1 MAAGYK
7 PAATVGARGLRNGS
21 ARLADG
27 TPLCPIGLPM
37 HPTLQFNH
45 TYGYR
50 AQRFRCP
57 LLFPEKTGA
66 SCAHDQFAKGKGC
79 VKDVNWELGGIQ
91 RVTLNRDAPLFHALY
106 NQRTGCERV
115 NARAKELG
123 IERPRVRNGRSVANL
138 NTLIYVIVNV
148 RVLEKAQSINQG
160 LLQMN

>member
-1 MAAGYK
+1 
-7 PAATVGARGLRNGS
+7 
-21 ARLADG
+21 
-27 TPLCPIGLPM
+27 M
-37 HPTLQFNH
+37 HPTTPFNH

-50 AQRFRCP
+50 AQRFQCP

-66 SCAHDQFAKGKGC
+66 TCAHDQFAKGKGC

-91 RVTLNRDAPLFHALY
+91 RVTLDRGGPLFHALY

-123 IERPRVRNGRSVANL
+123 IERPRVRNGRSVAHL

-148 RVLEKAQSINQG
+148 RVLEKAKSINKR
-160 LLQMN
+160 LLQMH